1 MFVMERLVKLED
13 LGQVYP
19 LYTDASEEDIEE
31 ILRLVKLQIEKN
43 SKSTKS
49 ALPASKAAVLTSLNM
64 AGKYVSLRKDFEQY
78 KQEMSELIER
88 LTAVIENSL
97 TQNGEMRS
105 NLTES
110 VEEVN
115 KSMLAQNK

>member
-1 MFVMERLVKLED
+1 MERLVKFEV

-31 ILRLVKLQIEKN
+31 ILHLVKMQIEKN
-43 SKSTKS
+43 AKSTRS
-49 ALPASKAAVLTSLNM
+49 ALPANKAAVLTSLNM
-64 AGKYVSLRKDFEQY
+64 AGKYVRLKRDFEQY
-78 KQEMSELIER
+78 KQEMSELVDR

-97 TQNGEMRS
+97 NQQDEVQP
-105 NLTES
+105 NLRET
-110 VEEVN
+110 VGMVN